1 MKCKSFILAGLIAG
15 IFICPIKGQMITN
28 VELPDYLPDN
38 IELNHSQTRTFQMIS
53 DYMDYDLK
61 GNFRT
66 KTRVSGVYTTGL
78 PGDSIK
84 WNNIRIA
91 STSEQ
96 EASFPEGERQ
106 EYMENFSYIQDQDIL
121 SADFFRDIPQADII
135 VRNLIWDVAGIYWFA
150 YGHWDK
156 LKLNK
161 PYLDK
166 ETNNQE
172 MDLSGQGSFEN
183 RNVEVTWLGITKLNQ
198 ENCAIIKYSTM
209 NNPLHVNLENMK
221 MTGRSHYWGEIYV
234 SLEDKEIEMATMTED
249 VVTDTT
255 LEGHPSNIL
264 GYTVRKIIITPEH

>member
-1 MKCKSFILAGLIAG
+1 
-15 IFICPIKGQMITN
+15 MITN
-28 VELPDYLPDN
+28 VELPDHLPND
-38 IELNHSQTRTFQMIS
+38 IELDHSKRRTFHIIT

-91 STSEQ
+91 SAPDK
-96 EASFPEGERQ
+96 EASFSEGERQ
-106 EYMENFSYIQDQDIL
+106 EYIDNFSYIQDQNIL
-121 SADFFRDIPQADII
+121 SVDFFREIPQTDIR

-150 YGHWDK
+150 YGNWDN
-156 LKLNK
+156 LKLNQ
-161 PYLDK
+161 PYRDK
-166 ETNNQE
+166 QINNQE

-183 RNVEVTWLGITKLNQ
+183 RNAEVTWLGITMLNQ
-198 ENCAIIKYSTM
+198 ENCALIKYSTM

-249 VVTDTT
+249 VVTDV
-255 LEGHPSNIL
+255 IL
-264 GYTVRKIIITPEH
+264 FAETH